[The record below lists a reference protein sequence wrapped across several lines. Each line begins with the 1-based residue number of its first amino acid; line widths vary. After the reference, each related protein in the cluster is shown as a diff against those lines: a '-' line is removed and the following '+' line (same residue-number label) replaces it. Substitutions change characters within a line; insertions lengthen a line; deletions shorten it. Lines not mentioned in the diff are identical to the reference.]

1 MTTPDPSSPTGPAP
15 GTTPPAPAG
24 PTPFQAPQAGLV
36 AGIILVLIG
45 ALFLVARVA
54 DLDWHHDSV
63 LYTSTHD
70 SDTLAG
76 WWDHWGREH
85 QPRLA
90 AGATS
95 REAEHRTLLQNV
107 LALENELVVIPAQD
121 ILGLGSEAA
130 LRAVADALPDAL
142 FTTDLTGRVT
152 YWNAVAERITGWT
165 AAEAIGRDCSILAG
179 DAVHGCSCGV
189 GPVKCGLAEQGRS
202 SKTCTL
208 RAKDGQLLRIVK
220 NAVLLYAPDGRVT
233 GALETFTSV
242 GEGAAAPRCE
252 VVPAA
257 AAPPGLA
264 ARLRPGLPDLGLG
277 LLSGLLLFGATRAFL
292 WLFCGGLTDALCA
305 PMAELFGR
313 FQPHGLGPALVL
325 GLLVAPAEEL
335 FWRGVVQAWL
345 AGRFGAERALALA
358 VLAAAGVALA
368 SGEPLLALATLP
380 TYAVWGALAAWR
392 GSLVPALVSHATWT
406 LLVAAFLA
414 PR

>member
-1 MTTPDPSSPTGPAP
+1 MSTPAP
-15 GTTPPAPAG
+15 PRRWALGASAGAAFAWAGMVAHAPAG
-24 PTPFQAPQAGLV
+24 FFV
-36 AGIILVLIG
+36 
-45 ALFLVARVA
+45 
-54 DLDWHHDSV
+54 
-63 LYTSTHD
+63 
-70 SDTLAG
+70 
-76 WWDHWGREH
+76 
-85 QPRLA
+85 
-90 AGATS
+90 
-95 REAEHRTLLQNV
+95 
-107 LALENELVVIPAQD
+107 
-121 ILGLGSEAA
+121 
-130 LRAVADALPDAL
+130 
-142 FTTDLTGRVT
+142 
-152 YWNAVAERITGWT
+152 
-165 AAEAIGRDCSILAG
+165 
-179 DAVHGCSCGV
+179 
-189 GPVKCGLAEQGRS
+189 
-202 SKTCTL
+202 
-208 RAKDGQLLRIVK
+208 
-220 NAVLLYAPDGRVT
+220 
-233 GALETFTSV
+233 
-242 GEGAAAPRCE
+242 AAAVFCLLWIPLS
-252 VVPAA
+252 AA

-406 LLVAAFLA
+406 LLVAGFLA